1 MNQDVTLFKSVLDA
15 IPDNTKIK
23 EQKSSVEKI
32 AWEVNQHLAPGT
44 LANMS
49 SRSLKSLYIRVVMRY
64 LQAKETVDEVKNIHG
79 KTDALQNKPV
89 GGSWI

>member
-1 MNQDVTLFKSVLDA
+1 MNQDVSLFKSVLDTM
-15 IPDNTKIK
+15 PDNEKIK

-49 SRSLKSLYIRVVMRY
+49 SRSLKSLYIKVVMRY
-64 LQAKETVDEVKNIHG
+64 LQAKETVGEVKNIHV
-79 KTDALQNKPV
+79 KTDALQNKAI
-89 GGSWI
+89 GGAWI

>member
-15 IPDNTKIK
+15 MSDNSKVK
-23 EQKSSVEKI
+23 EQKSSVEKV

-44 LANMS
+44 LANLS
-49 SRSLKSLYIRVVMRY
+49 SRSLKSLYIKVVMRY

-79 KTDALQNKPV
+79 KTDALQNKAI
-89 GGSWI
+89 GGTWV

>member
-15 IPDNTKIK
+15 MPNNEKVK
-23 EQKSSVEKI
+23 EQKSSVEKV

-44 LANMS
+44 LANLS
-49 SRSLKSLYIRVVMRY
+49 SRSLKSLYIKVVMRY
-64 LQAKETVDEVKNIHG
+64 LQAKETVGDVKNIRG
-79 KTDALQNKPV
+79 KADTLQNKPI